1 MKKVLVLMVLFVMA
15 IGAKVA
21 SADAI
26 IAAQQADGRIVN
38 SVDVIFAG
46 YVNEILNYKNTVDFR
61 LNGAG
66 GGFGAGA
73 GEWGGIIDGKHD
85 SIGTIGV
92 YINRPSTDVSF
103 NGEPTLWGPVAG
115 VAAWTGTGVG
125 VPTAISGGVWIGGAG
140 SQVGTVANVNT
151 AYPLMN
157 GLIPTPNNKVDVM
170 WATTSGDSMNFGVGL
185 SYGDNQA
192 LNTPGAGGNAVV
204 SNSPATA
211 FTNIADTS
219 NTYARNLA
227 LNVGLGLKNMGF
239 SVFDVHAGYN
249 YGTFAVSDVTSAAL
263 PSVPAVHNY
272 SIQDNGI
279 SSITLGAM
287 AQSDMDK
294 DSNLRMFLDGAL
306 NSFGT
311 KASFMDS
318 ATNDGYHAAVAGDA
332 DYENTTSWS
341 QFVLNAG
348 FGCNHSVNDGAAV
361 VGSSLL
367 GTFQSQGTSATES
380 LQQGTVNAN
389 ASVPTTF
396 TGANSINLSSINI
409 SWGANVDAKVSDWLK
424 VRAGIR
430 KSIFNRSGY
439 HVTVAGGT
447 PVVTT
452 TYTGTA
458 DALAAAGASFS
469 TGFGIHWQNFV
480 LNTNVTAAS
489 LESSIANV
497 APGNGIFFAGNILT
511 VAEADLGYAF

>member
-1 MKKVLVLMVLFVMA
+1 MKKVLVLMVMCLMA
-15 IGAKVA
+15 LGTRN
-21 SADAI
+21 SFADAI

-46 YVNEILNYKNTVDFR
+46 YVNEILSYKNTVDFR

-66 GGFGAGA
+66 GAFGAGA

-92 YINRPSTDVSF
+92 YVNRPSTDVSF

-115 VAAWTGTGVG
+115 VAAWTGSGVG
-125 VPTAISGGVWIGGAG
+125 VPAGLGGAWIGGAG
-140 SQVGTVANVNT
+140 SQIGALPGGAAEYTS
-151 AYPLMN
+151 MN
-157 GLIPTPNNKVDVM
+157 ALIPTPANKVDVM
-170 WATTSGDSMNFGVGL
+170 WASNMGDTANLGIGL

-192 LNTPGAGGNAVV
+192 SSVPGIGGNAVV
-204 SNSPATA
+204 SQSPATA
-211 FTNIADTS
+211 LGADTS

-227 LNVGLGLKNMGF
+227 LNVGLGLKNVGL
-239 SVFDVHAGYN
+239 SVLDIHAGYS
-249 YGTFAVSDVTSAAL
+249 YGTFAVSDVTSVAQ
-263 PSVPAVHNY
+263 PTVSAVHNR

-294 DSNLRMFLDGAL
+294 DSNLRLFLDGAL

-311 KASFMDS
+311 KASFSDDS
-318 ATNDGYHAAVAGDA
+318 NNDGNNNNEAGD
-332 DYENTTSWS
+332 DNYQNTTSWS
-341 QFVLNAG
+341 QFVVNAG
-348 FGCNHSVNDGAAV
+348 FGCNHTVNDGAAV

-380 LQQGTVNAN
+380 NAAGAA

-396 TGANSINLSSINI
+396 ASATSINLNSINI

-430 KSIFNRSGY
+430 KSIFNRTGY
-439 HVTVAGGT
+439 SVVSAGGT
-447 PVVTT
+447 PVITQT
-452 TYTGTA
+452 AKGTA
-458 DALAAAGASFS
+458 DALAAAGAAFS

-489 LESSIANV
+489 LENSIANV
-497 APGNGIFFAGNILT
+497 APGNGLFFSNSNIVT

>member
-1 MKKVLVLMVLFVMA
+1 MKKVLVLMVVCFMA
-15 IGAKVA
+15 LGAKFA

-66 GGFGAGA
+66 GAFGAGT

-92 YINRPSTDVSF
+92 YINRPSTDVAY

-115 VAAWTGTGVG
+115 VAAWTGSGVG
-125 VPTAISGGVWIGGAG
+125 VPGVLNGTWISALNGA
-140 SQVGTVANVNT
+140 VAPANFLALNALV
-151 AYPLMN
+151 
-157 GLIPTPNNKVDVM
+157 PTPANKVDAM
-170 WATTSGDSMNFGVGL
+170 WASNMGDTANLGVGL

-211 FTNIADTS
+211 FTNISDTS

-239 SVFDVHAGYN
+239 STFDVHAGYN
-249 YGTFAVSDVTSAAL
+249 YGTFAVSDVTSVAS
-263 PSVPAVHNY
+263 PSAPAVHNY
-272 SIQDNGI
+272 SIKDNGI
-279 SSITLGAM
+279 STITLGAM

-311 KASFMDS
+311 KASLLDS
-318 ATNDGYHAAVAGDA
+318 PNNDGYHKTGDN
-332 DYENTTSWS
+332 DYENTTSWN

-367 GTFQSQGTSATES
+367 ATFQSQGTSATES
-380 LQQGTVNAN
+380 NQAGAA

-396 TGANSINLSSINI
+396 TNANSINISGFNL

-439 HVTVAGGT
+439 NVNVAGGT

-452 TYTGTA
+452 NYTGTA
-458 DALAAAGASFS
+458 DALAAAGAAFS

-497 APGNGIFFAGNILT
+497 APGNGIFFGGSILT